1 MLLVA
6 LSEQKSLLNF
16 TEKTKKLFLSKTINF
31 TKELKENEEEKYH
44 ENMKNFL
51 IGMARKK
58 IETSR

>member
-51 IGMARKK
+51 IGMAGKK